1 MAAQNRNSKFVLQVY
16 DGEKY
21 RPCYIA
27 PHATDKLYGDTKIVD
42 TVNTPTAEGKDG
54 DKTAANTSIVPSP
67 KAVNDAIVRALQNEN
82 LPAARAKH
90 LTTGKTIKFSG
101 GGSFE
106 ATLKDALS
114 VDYQEVN
121 FTGVLPLSAI
131 PQGAQERLVICKDK
145 NTALTQAKN
154 GEIQQ
159 GDVVQI
165 PEDGNDGH
173 NIMYYMCEAYS
184 TNATF
189 DSLFKVFSAGHA
201 TDADKLNTNAG
212 SSAKPVY
219 FSGGVPVAC
228 SSTIGGTAKPVYM
241 NGGTITAC
249 SSTIGGTAKP
259 VYMNGGTIT
268 ACSSTV
274 GGGTIPAYMNGGTI
288 TACTPYSEASVK
300 YATSAGSA
308 TSATTATALSSSA
321 GSATQPIYFSNGKP
335 VACSYTL
342 AKSVP
347 SNAVFTDTTY
357 TALKNPNALKI
368 SLSGGSTSSVTYDGS
383 TAQSLT
389 IPIPTIP
396 SSLKNPSALSFSG
409 ASTVTY
415 DGSTSQ
421 SVTIPV
427 KVTD

>member
-165 PEDGNDGH
+165 PEDSNDGH

-228 SSTIGGTAKPVYM
+228 SSTVGGTAKPVYM

-249 SSTIGGTAKP
+249 SSTIGSAT
-259 VYMNGGTIT
+259 T
-268 ACSSTV
+268 
-274 GGGTIPAYMNGGTI
+274 PAYMNGGTI

-335 VACSYTL
+335 VACSYAL

-347 SNAVFTDTTY
+347 SDAVFTDTTY

-368 SLSGGSTSSVTYDGS
+368 TLSGGSTSSVTYDGS
-383 TAQSLT
+383 TAQSIT